1 MLPSAHTAIQ
11 ISTINLCETMYLN
24 VGNFH
29 DTNYS
34 LFPNVK
40 KIAKRK
46 ACNKLCV
53 QKISDNT

>member
-11 ISTINLCETMYLN
+11 ISTINLCKTMYLN

-40 KIAKRK
+40 KIAKWK

-53 QKISDNT
+53 QKNK

>member
-11 ISTINLCETMYLN
+11 ISTINLCKTMYLN

-46 ACNKLCV
+46 AQQIECAKNK
-53 QKISDNT
+53 